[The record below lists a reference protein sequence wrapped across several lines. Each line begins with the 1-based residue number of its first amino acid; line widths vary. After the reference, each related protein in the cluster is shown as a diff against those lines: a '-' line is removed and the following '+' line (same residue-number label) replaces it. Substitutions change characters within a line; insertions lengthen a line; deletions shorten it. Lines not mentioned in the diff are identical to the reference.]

1 MKMRRKMNI
10 SNLILLTIIRSF
22 NKFIEKSGRLELT
35 GLGKDSTT
43 HLSLWN
49 RVEYKKI
56 TCPTFIKRMR
66 C

>member
-22 NKFIEKSGRLELT
+22 NKFIEKNGRLELT

-43 HLSLWN
+43 HLSLWS
-49 RVEYKKI
+49 RVAYKKI
-56 TCPTFIKRMR
+56 TCPIIIKRTH